1 MLFSTPIRLPL
12 LPLLPLLPSAVV
24 PVARTGR
31 PDWAPGRWLASP
43 TLLALAL
50 LTGSDFATSACAAT
64 VEERDQHFQAISTLI
79 GKDFR
84 QPGERQQAAFAQA
97 TYPDDAWFKKALAWY
112 ALVKG
117 KDSVKDPK
125 KILEMDTAA
134 NTLFLELDTANDAG
148 KLPEP
153 VAQMMNSA
161 GSRSA
166 QLLKDFANFLNPDEP
181 APLAEAPRSPERI
194 AIAQAQIT
202 ALIDAGNK
210 EWTKAKAKLKANE
223 TNEKGLWEKDDKDP
237 KVQELIKQATML
249 RFEAVKVLYNVYTGL
264 REVATRGKEFGL
276 DPSPAN
282 AYLKAILKENAA
294 LLADWDY
301 QFGDFYPYLKA
312 YTGIVMLECIR
323 QGIPNQRIDDLEA
336 NLQAVTSIEL
346 KSMKD
351 PASREDLAHLQIR
364 CWNALMRT
372 RLELA
377 LAEPDKTKSTP
388 QVAKGLELFDQFKD
402 IFKGQKDMTP
412 AANHTTRAWY
422 LGQLW
427 ITAARL
433 EMLKGDNATATALL
447 STVTSNRATYAAQ
460 LASAWMRSGSKS
472 GGGEW
477 GKPTIPAEPSQVL
490 TIAQAIMRESRSAAD
505 EPARRRQL
513 LAAAVQLRAGVA
525 GLNGAWSD
533 QFITVG
539 PELYDTYARVLS
551 QLELRYQT
559 SIVAA
564 EGLRGVAARIT
575 KESNPWRKGTAFNES
590 GAKVRK
596 LAQDSIIFAGQL
608 SSRAKGSGAGDLQNE
623 IIDLV
628 KRISPEDAGQG
639 ADEAVILNLM
649 NDREWERAITEA
661 KNYLKKYPD
670 NQPKAYA
677 WMVSGFSSWYD
688 DAKKANDDS
697 KAKQIAAQLNEA
709 AIAMGKEADDA
720 LAKKP
725 SAERARDWMR
735 VKSTVLS
742 AQLTLLLADKKF
754 AEVLAAFGPEF
765 WKAPPADEGLR
776 ARLLRGMCTAVAGA
790 EAARVTDEKA
800 KADPQSLITAWKLY
814 ETSYKLYGR
823 FVPSIKEPVEL
834 EKTKRFGKN
843 MASGLNT
850 VSFLADALAKQP
862 GAPANLS
869 DIARNSKRAVADL
882 LEPGLTEKDKPATI
896 KFVAETLWSLDE
908 HERALRLY
916 ELYRKALDVDQ
927 ELAAFIAAPKA
938 ALDAVEQALGKRP
951 EVAGEWAKVRD
962 LVEDKPTLADLR
974 KQGAPEAEWG
984 EKPLNYTE
992 AVFALKEFRS
1002 KCEAQGLKTKLGADG
1017 WAQGETAIKNLDTLL
1032 QGAVQRITIK
1042 SRLAEGYRGTG
1053 QGEKA
1058 RALYDELYAY
1068 EPDNPLYAAA
1078 FVDIVIDQVKSTGST
1093 KEAEEKARTIARDIR
1108 KKAGQNLDLFHLS
1121 STQVMELSLALG
1133 DSKAVN
1139 DALKFDGV
1147 NHSGPSFDLVL
1158 PAALPDDKQLGDD
1171 KRARRGRNALASEL
1185 AKRYLA
1191 LYSGNGI
1198 TEKPSYRLDDIAMPD
1213 GKTLTLFVPPD
1224 APKFVAQ
1231 TVTNIDDVEIVV
1243 IVEEGKNAQKPAAPA
1258 APPVAEPAP
1267 APTPAP
1273 APAPAPAPTK
1283 TPTPEPVQP

>member
-1 MLFSTPIRLPL
+1 MLFSTPIRL
-12 LPLLPLLPSAVV
+12 S
-24 PVARTGR
+24 
-31 PDWAPGRWLASP
+31 SP
-43 TLLALAL
+43 TLLTLAL
-50 LTGSDFATSACAAT
+50 LAGGGLSAAAAT
-64 VEERDQHFQAISTLI
+64 VEERDQHFQAITALLA
-79 GKDFR
+79 KDFR

-97 TYPDDAWFKKALAWY
+97 TYPDDGWFKKALAWY

-117 KDSVKDPK
+117 KDGVKDPK
-125 KILEMDTAA
+125 KIAEMDAAA
-134 NTLFLELDTANDAG
+134 NNLFLELDTANDGG

-166 QLLKDFANFLNPDEP
+166 QLLKDFTTFLNPDEP
-181 APLAEAPRSPERI
+181 APLAEVPRSPERI
-194 AIAQAQIT
+194 AIAQSQINS
-202 ALIDAGNK
+202 LIEAGNK
-210 EWTKAKAKLKANE
+210 EWAKAKAKIKANE

-237 KVQELIKQATML
+237 KVQALIKQATML
-249 RFEAVKVLYNVYTGL
+249 RFEAVKVLYNVYTAL
-264 REVATRGKEFGL
+264 REVVTRGNEFGL
-276 DPSPAN
+276 DPAPAN
-282 AYLKAILKENAA
+282 AYLKAVLKENAA

-312 YTGIVMLECIR
+312 YGGIVMLECVR
-323 QGIPNQRIDDLEA
+323 QGIPNQRVDDLES

-351 PASREDLAHLQIR
+351 PASREDLVHLQIK
-364 CWNALMRT
+364 CWNALLRT

-377 LAEPDKTKSTP
+377 LAEPDKTKSAA

-412 AANHTTRAWY
+412 AATQVTRAWY
-422 LGQLW
+422 VGQLW
-427 ITAARL
+427 IIAARL
-433 EMLKGDNATATALL
+433 EMLKGNNAAATALL
-447 STVTSNRATYAAQ
+447 STVTTNKATYAAQ
-460 LASAWMRSGSKS
+460 LASAWMRSGSKT

-490 TIAQAIMRESRSAAD
+490 SIAQAIVRESRSAAD
-505 EPARRRQL
+505 EPARKRQL

-525 GLNGAWSD
+525 GLNGAWSE
-533 QFITVG
+533 QFVAVG

-551 QLELRYQT
+551 QLDLRYQAT
-559 SIVAA
+559 IVAA

-628 KRISPEDAGQG
+628 KRVSPEDAGQG
-639 ADEAVILNLM
+639 ADEAVLINLM
-649 NDREWERAITEA
+649 NDREWERAIAEA

-677 WMVSGFSSWYD
+677 WMVSAYSNWYD
-688 DAKKANDDS
+688 DAKKANDDN

-709 AIAMGKEADDA
+709 AGAMGKEADSA

-725 SAERARDWMR
+725 AAERARDWMR
-735 VKSTVLS
+735 VKSTVQS

-754 AEVLAAFGPEF
+754 TDVLTTFGPEF
-765 WKAPPADEGLR
+765 WKNPPADEGLR

-790 EAARVTDEKA
+790 ETTRVADEKA
-800 KADPQSLITAWKLY
+800 KADPQSLMTAWKLY
-814 ETSYKLYGR
+814 ETTYGLYRR
-823 FVPSIKEPVEL
+823 FLPSIKDAVEL

-843 MASGLNT
+843 MASGMNT

-862 GAPANLS
+862 HAPAGLNEV
-869 DIARNSKRAVADL
+869 ARNSKRAVADL

-908 HERALRLY
+908 HDRALRLY
-916 ELYRKALDVDQ
+916 ELYRKALDVDPD
-927 ELAAFIAAPKA
+927 LTAFIASPKA

-951 EVAGEWAKVRD
+951 EVAGDWAKVRD

-974 KQGAPEAEWG
+974 KQGAAESEWG
-984 EKPLNYTE
+984 EKPINYTD
-992 AVFALKEFRS
+992 AVFALKEFRT
-1002 KCEAQGLKTKLGADG
+1002 KCEAQGLKTKLGAEG
-1017 WAQGETAIKNLDTLL
+1017 WAQGEAAIKSLDTLL
-1032 QGAVQRITIK
+1032 QGAVQRIAIK
-1042 SRLAEGYRGTG
+1042 SRLAEGYRETG

-1068 EPDNPLYAAA
+1068 EPDNPLFAAA
-1078 FVDIVIDQVKSTGST
+1078 FVDIVIDQVKSPNGST
-1093 KEAEEKARTIARDIR
+1093 KEAEEKARDIARDIR
-1108 KKAGQNLDLFHLS
+1108 KKAAQNLDLFHLS
-1121 STQVMELSLALG
+1121 SIQVMELSLALS

-1171 KRARRGRNALASEL
+1171 KRVRRARNSLATEL

-1191 LYSGNGI
+1191 LFSGNGI
-1198 TEKPSYRLDDIAMPD
+1198 TEKPSYRLDDIALPD
-1213 GKTLTLFVPPD
+1213 GKNLTLFVPTD
-1224 APKFVAQ
+1224 APKFIAQ
-1231 TVTNIDDVEIVV
+1231 TVTNVDDIEVVV
-1243 IVEEGKNAQKPAAPA
+1243 IVEEGKSAQKVAVPIVAPPAADPA
-1258 APPVAEPAP
+1258 PVATP
-1267 APTPAP
+1267 APTPTPIPTP
-1273 APAPAPAPTK
+1273 APVKP
-1283 TPTPEPVQP
+1283 